1 MEVLE
6 IFFGGGVGAGIMAIV
21 WSCLQRK
28 WNKDDKNDAIV
39 AALKVLMIDRVRQ
52 LSKHYIA
59 EGEVDFDDKDMLAD
73 MHAAYKALGGNGHL
87 DQAMKE
93 VDKLKVK

>member
-1 MEVLE
+1 MQLL
-6 IFFGGGVGAGIMAIV
+6 IALISGGAGAGIMSIILA
-21 WSCLQRK
+21 CLQRK
-28 WNKDDKNDAIV
+28 WSKDDKNNAIV
-39 AALKVLMIDRVRQ
+39 AALKVLMVDRVRH

-59 EGEVDFDDKDMLAD
+59 EGEVDFDDKDMLTE

-93 VDKLKVK
+93 VDKLKVR